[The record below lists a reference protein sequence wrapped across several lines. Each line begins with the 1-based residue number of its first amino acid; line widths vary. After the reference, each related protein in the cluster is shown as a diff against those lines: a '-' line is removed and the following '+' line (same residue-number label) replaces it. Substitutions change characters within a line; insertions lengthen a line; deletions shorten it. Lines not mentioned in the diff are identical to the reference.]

1 MNIRGKKISVIGMGK
16 TGIATAEVFS
26 PHNEITIFDSKEPPI
41 PPQLKDLPVKFHL
54 GDPNYTGAE
63 EADLII
69 ISPGVPK
76 TEPFVSRA
84 LARDVPIR
92 SEIEIAYKLCKAPI
106 IAVTGT
112 DGKSTTVS
120 LIAHILKA
128 AGKRAIA
135 GGNIGTPFI
144 SIAPFTTPEDIVVL
158 EVSSYQ
164 LEWIEEFRPKIG
176 IVLNI
181 AADHLERYSSL
192 EEYAL
197 TKMRLFENQT
207 KEDFAILNRDD
218 PTLFRLSHLVPSTLL
233 FFSLSPFEGE
243 GVYFSQG
250 EIHMRLKGEN
260 LSFPLPETSLEG
272 KHNLQNMLCA
282 SLASF
287 LAGASPED
295 ISKALST
302 FQPLEHRMER
312 IGYHKGALFINDSK
326 ATNPHAA
333 SKALSS
339 FSAPIILIAGGKYKE
354 SADYEGLFRENK
366 AKIKA
371 LILIGEASS
380 LLESIAKAEGISNVY
395 LEKDLEGAVRK
406 ASELATPGDVVLFS
420 PACSSFDM
428 FTDFEERGRRFK
440 EIFSALKE
448 GS

>member
-1 MNIRGKKISVIGMGK
+1 MDIRGKKISVIGMGK
-16 TGIATAEVFS
+16 TGVATAEALAS
-26 PHNEITIFDSKEPPI
+26 HNEITIFDKKEPLI

-76 TEPFVSRA
+76 TEPFISRA
-84 LARDVPIR
+84 LAHNVPIR
-92 SEIEIAYKLCKAPI
+92 SEIEIAYKLCKSPI

-120 LIAHILKA
+120 LIAHILQV

-135 GGNIGTPFI
+135 CGNIGTPFI
-144 SIAPFTTPEDIVVL
+144 SIAPSTTPEDIVVL

-176 IVLNI
+176 MVLNI
-181 AADHLERYSSL
+181 AADHLERYNSL
-192 EEYAL
+192 EEYAF

-207 KEDFAILNRDD
+207 GDDFAILNRDD
-218 PTLFRLSHLVPSTLL
+218 ETLLRLSHLVTSNIL

-250 EIHMRLKGEN
+250 EIHMRLRGEDF
-260 LSFPLPETSLEG
+260 LFPLPETALEG

-287 LAGASPED
+287 LVGVSLES

-302 FQPLEHRMER
+302 FPPLEHRMER

-326 ATNPHAA
+326 ATNPHAT

-354 SADYEGLFRENK
+354 GADYEGMFRENNS
-366 AKIKA
+366 KIKA
-371 LILIGEASS
+371 VILIGEASS
-380 LLESIAKAEGISNVY
+380 RLENIAKAAGISNVY
-395 LEKDLEGAVRK
+395 REKDLEGAVRK
-406 ASELATPGDVVLFS
+406 ASELASPGNVVLFS

-440 EIFSALKE
+440 EIFFALRE
-448 GS
+448 ES